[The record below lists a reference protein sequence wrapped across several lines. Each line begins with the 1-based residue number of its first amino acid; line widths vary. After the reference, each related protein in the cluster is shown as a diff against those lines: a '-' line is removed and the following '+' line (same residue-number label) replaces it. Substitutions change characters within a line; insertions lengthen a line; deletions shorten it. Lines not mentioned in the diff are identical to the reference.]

1 MTGSL
6 RTTNSWASAQDFA
19 SLIRANYIYEA
30 RASGFDVNAIFGARS
45 PFPWE
50 NEISVPNL
58 ISPSDIRGHG
68 CRADGFLT
76 RGRALTREQ
85 VALPAVRAGKPTDA
99 RVAFAA
105 GDMRVVEAAIGD
117 DLDGRG
123 EGPDLFQALAD
134 VRRVLVASSVLIAWN
149 GSRMDVFPSPMLRQ
163 AADGRYLRSGPESAE
178 LVSVDDQRAWFD
190 RWRDSGI
197 GERVSL

>member
-76 RGRALTREQ
+76 RGTCLDKGTGCIAGCPGRQAHGRAG
-85 VALPAVRAGKPTDA
+85 AVR
-99 RVAFAA
+99 
-105 GDMRVVEAAIGD
+105 
-117 DLDGRG
+117 
-123 EGPDLFQALAD
+123 
-134 VRRVLVASSVLIAWN
+134 
-149 GSRMDVFPSPMLRQ
+149 
-163 AADGRYLRSGPESAE
+163 
-178 LVSVDDQRAWFD
+178 
-190 RWRDSGI
+190 RW
-197 GERVSL
+197 